1 MGDAETALREDS
13 PSSRRV
19 LNQPPH
25 IVQRWMRMKVAGK
38 AHRWAH
44 SGARLFMRWRLP
56 RLERERR
63 RALEQAFDAIKTQ
76 TIKLEHGA
84 FSSTRTIFNIALFVL
99 LAERDIDS
107 LKIDALTHPEEW
119 RRKLCAR
126 VILLT
131 IHELDFDKVSGKPL
145 RDALEAIGA
154 PDALR
159 KEAFQALREVRA
171 VQTRARK
178 EFSALRNATIAHR
191 DPDALLQ
198 YRAIRNLDTDT
209 VFAIAADFYVAARQF
224 IDVVPRLMLE
234 SGSLGA
240 LLRQYVQ
247 SEKQA

>member
-1 MGDAETALREDS
+1 MITAG
-13 PSSRRV
+13 RR
-19 LNQPPH
+19 LG
-25 IVQRWMRMKVAGK
+25 RAY
-38 AHRWAH
+38 
-44 SGARLFMRWRLP
+44 MRWRLP
-56 RLERERR
+56 RLEKERR
-63 RALEQAFDAIKTQ
+63 RALEQAFTTIKTNAIKF
-76 TIKLEHGA
+76 EHGPYQ
-84 FSSTRTIFNIALFVL
+84 STNTIFNIALFFL

-107 LKIDALTHPEEW
+107 LKIDALTHPDEW

-154 PDALR
+154 PEHLR
-159 KEAFQALREVRA
+159 NEASQALRDVRT

-198 YRAIRNLDTDT
+198 YRAIRNLKTET
-209 VFAIAADFYVAARQF
+209 VFAISGDFYSAARRF

-234 SGSLGA
+234 SSTFAA
-240 LLRQYVQ
+240 LLRQYAL
-247 SEKQA
+247 SGKLNTRPPAG